1 MANNENIRPVELR
14 EPVMDERARLR
25 QAMQPNE
32 LMSLVQ
38 EHCELVARI
47 KRTRSIM
54 SRTQDKESAR
64 CKLLDKRSGAIYD
77 YLQKVDEYIVE
88 LIKAEREELSNAG
101 SGEDADK
108 RG

>member
-1 MANNENIRPVELR
+1 MLNNENARPVESR
-14 EPVMDERARLR
+14 ELAMDERARIR

-54 SRTQDKESAR
+54 SRAQDHESAR
-64 CKLLDKRSGAIYD
+64 CKLLDKRNGALCD

-88 LIKAEREELSNAG
+88 LIKTEREELNNVG
-101 SGEDADK
+101 CNNDVDK